1 MTLQKIKKSRKHL
14 IGVSIA
20 LSLALAFIVY
30 CSHRGLYQVYLLKQE
45 QLRLDQEN
53 ARLAEENARLAR
65 TIDRLQ
71 HDPEMIQD
79 LIRKE
84 LNFVKPNEIILQLSP
99 GDGSSPPVLSPAR
112 NYPAPSR
119 RVKEEKRNRGVKV
132 NHAGGPSKGML

>member
-1 MTLQKIKKSRKHL
+1 MTLQKIKSSRKHL
-14 IGVSIA
+14 IGVSIV
-20 LSLALAFIVY
+20 LGLALAFIVY

-53 ARLAEENARLAR
+53 ARLAEENTRLAR

-84 LNFVKPNEIILQLSP
+84 LNFVKPNDIIIQLSS
-99 GDGSSPPVLSPAR
+99 GAGAKPPVLSPAR
-112 NYPAPSR
+112 EHPSQLPV
-119 RVKEEKRNRGVKV
+119 VKEKGNRAGKEKKV
-132 NHAGGPSKGML
+132 GSSPKGTL